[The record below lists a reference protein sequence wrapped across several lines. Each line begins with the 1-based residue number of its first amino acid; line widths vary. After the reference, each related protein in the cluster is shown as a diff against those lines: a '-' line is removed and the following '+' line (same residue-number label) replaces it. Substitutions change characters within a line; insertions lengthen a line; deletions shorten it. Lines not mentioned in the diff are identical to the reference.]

1 MTKFSIV
8 IPSYNHAQFIRKAVY
23 SVLTQTLTDLELI
36 VVDDGSMDDTL
47 AVLSTISDSRLTVIS
62 QSNQGAHA
70 AINRG
75 LKEAKGDYLSIL
87 NSDDFY
93 HTQRLEKSLA
103 VLDGNPQIG
112 IVSSYIQIVDENDK
126 NLGIKH
132 GYKDCPPWLLE
143 NPERSF
149 RADNDLKAALLTEN
163 YLSTTSNLVFPRP
176 WLERVG
182 EFRPLRFAHD
192 WDFALRMTRMAEV
205 VLLPEPLLSYRVH
218 QRNTI
223 RQDQAAMI
231 FEICWIL
238 AVHLPP
244 SIVDADFISQRAL
257 EKRVDQLLESIY
269 TFNCERVLNLML
281 LQELS
286 KDPEQAMRLLE
297 PNDPVRNQYMQ
308 HIRQTIL
315 GGKINASQ
323 IPSQDPGNMPD
334 KLKRAARRLLARL
347 SG

>member
-8 IPSYNHAQFIRKAVY
+8 IPAYNHAQFIRKAVD
-23 SVLTQTLTDLELI
+23 SVLKQTLTELELI
-36 VVDDGSMDDTL
+36 VVDDGSKDDTL
-47 AVLSTISDSRLTVIS
+47 AVLSRISDSRLKVIS

-75 LKEAKGDYLSIL
+75 LKEAMGDYLSIL

-93 HTQRLEKSLA
+93 HAQRLEKSLA
-103 VLDGNPQIG
+103 VLEGDSQVG
-112 IVSSYIQIVDENDK
+112 IVSSYIQIVDENDQA
-126 NLGIKH
+126 LGIKH
-132 GYKDCPPWLLE
+132 GYKDSSPWLLE

-149 RADNDLKAALLTEN
+149 RAENDLKTALLTEN
-163 YLSTTSNLVFPRP
+163 YLSTTSNFVFARR
-176 WLERVG
+176 WFERVG

-192 WDFALRMTRMAEV
+192 WDFALRMTREAEL

-218 QRNTI
+218 QQNTI

-244 SIVDADFISQRAL
+244 SISDPNFIRQSTL
-257 EKRVDQLLESIY
+257 EKRVDQLLQSIY

-297 PNDPVRNQYMQ
+297 PNDPVRNQYLEY
-308 HIRQTIL
+308 IRQTIL

-323 IPSQDPGNMPD
+323 IPSQGPENLPG
-334 KLKRAARRLLARL
+334 KLKRAARRLLA
-347 SG
+347 

>member
-8 IPSYNHAQFIRKAVY
+8 IPAYNHAQFIRKAVD
-23 SVLTQTLTDLELI
+23 SVLKQTLTELELI
-36 VVDDGSMDDTL
+36 VVDDGSKDDTL
-47 AVLSTISDSRLTVIS
+47 AVLSRISDSRLKVIS

-75 LKEAKGDYLSIL
+75 LKEAMGDYLSIL

-93 HTQRLEKSLA
+93 HAQRLEKSLA
-103 VLDGNPQIG
+103 VLEGDSQVG
-112 IVSSYIQIVDENDK
+112 IVSSYIQIVDENDQA
-126 NLGIKH
+126 LGIKH
-132 GYKDCPPWLLE
+132 GYKDSSPWLLE

-149 RADNDLKAALLTEN
+149 RAENDLKTALLTEN
-163 YLSTTSNLVFPRP
+163 YLSTTSNFVFARR
-176 WLERVG
+176 WFERVG

-192 WDFALRMTRMAEV
+192 WDFALRMTREAEL

-218 QRNTI
+218 QQNTI

-244 SIVDADFISQRAL
+244 SISDPNFIRLSTL
-257 EKRVDQLLESIY
+257 EKRVDQLLQSIY

-297 PNDPVRNQYMQ
+297 PNDPVRNQYLEY
-308 HIRQTIL
+308 IRQTIL

-323 IPSQDPGNMPD
+323 IPSQGPENLPG
-334 KLKRAARRLLARL
+334 KLKRAARRLLA
-347 SG
+347 